1 MNQDYES
8 VENVAGSEQWVESF
22 EDGVYED
29 ARDAV
34 LDSIEQI
41 ERLDP
46 GNRKLVWS
54 GRSPLSFD
62 DSVVRICA
70 AYPTLPEVLIRSHLF
85 GWLEQGELPGD
96 LSDEEMEELDSLM
109 EPWIDD
115 LETVRYQTS
124 DT

>member
-8 VENVAGSEQWVESF
+8 AVEVAGSEQWVESF
-22 EDGVYED
+22 ADGVYED

-54 GRSPLSFD
+54 GEDPLSFD
-62 DSVVRICA
+62 DSAKRICT

-85 GWLEQGELPGD
+85 GWLEQGEIPGD
-96 LSDEEMEELDSLM
+96 HSEEEMEELDSLM

-115 LETVRYQTS
+115 LEPVRYQIP
-124 DT
+124 DA